1 LLTIVVDMLRRRPA
15 AENPP
20 LSATRTNAVRL
31 VSRSIAASDYPLTRD
46 NASGFNRIIRS
57 RRSLHLPNSTEPAFR
72 GRRPVQED
80 AMSDLSYVADS
91 LVKTGLRP
99 SRRTVKRAALG
110 LAVALGVAGAA
121 EFGYGYLTT
130 GRYLESTD
138 DAYVKADSTI
148 ISPKVSGYI
157 AQVLVGDNE
166 PVKSGQ
172 LLARIDDRDFRTA
185 LKQAQADV
193 AGSEAAV
200 RNLDAQIALQQPLI
214 EQGTADIAAADANL
228 KFAQEER
235 ARYDDLMRTGSGTI
249 QRAQQTDAALREK
262 IAQLQHGKSGLLAAE
277 RKVDVLTTDRAKA
290 VAQLD
295 RARAVEQQ
303 AALNL
308 SYTEITAP
316 VDGTVGARSLRV
328 GQYVQ
333 AGTQLMAVVPLD
345 AVYVVANFKE
355 TQLTHV
361 RNGQP
366 VEIRIDSFHATKLK
380 GHVDSLSP
388 ASGLEFALLPPDNA
402 TGNFT
407 KIVQRVPVKI
417 VLDDHSLSGLL
428 RPGMSAEPT
437 VDTKATVLAEREA
450 SSKVA
455 ADAASAR
462 SHGG

>member
-1 LLTIVVDMLRRRPA
+1 MKA
-15 AENPP
+15 PP
-20 LSATRTNAVRL
+20 WGTADR
-31 VSRSIAASDYPLTRD
+31 
-46 NASGFNRIIRS
+46 
-57 RRSLHLPNSTEPAFR
+57 
-72 GRRPVQED
+72 QED
-80 AMSDLSYVADS
+80 AMTDLAYVTDTQ
-91 LVKTGLRP
+91 VKTSLRP
-99 SRRTVKRAALG
+99 SRLAIKRAALG
-110 LAVALGVAGAA
+110 LALALGVTAA
-121 EFGYGYLTT
+121 ADFGYGYLTT

-148 ISPKVSGYI
+148 VSPKVSGYI
-157 AQVLVGDNE
+157 AEVLVGDNQ

-172 LLARIDDRDFRTA
+172 LLARIDDRDFKTA
-185 LKQAQADV
+185 LDQAHADV
-193 AGSEAAV
+193 AASEAAV
-200 RNLDAQIALQQPLI
+200 RNLDAQITLQQPVI
-214 EQGTADIAAADANL
+214 EQESADIAAAEANL
-228 KFAQEER
+228 QFAQEEQ
-235 ARYDDLMRTGSGTI
+235 ARYDGLMKSGSGTI

-262 IAQLQHGKSGLLAAE
+262 VAQLQHGKSGLLAA
-277 RKVDVLTTDRAKA
+277 RRRVDVLVTDRAKA

-295 RARAVEQQ
+295 HARAVEQQ
-303 AALNL
+303 TALNL
-308 SYTEITAP
+308 SYTEISAP

-328 GQYVQ
+328 GQFVQ

-366 VEIRIDSFHATKLK
+366 VEIEIDSFHGTKLR

-417 VLDDHSLSGLL
+417 VLDDHNLTGLL

-437 VDTKATVLAEREA
+437 VDTKATVVAERDA
-450 SSKVA
+450 NKRLA
-455 ADAASAR
+455 ADVALTR
-462 SHGG
+462 PDGG